1 MDVVVCVKQV
11 PDTEQPIRVRPDGR
25 GIDEQGL
32 NWILNYYDEH
42 AVEEAL
48 RVREQHGGTVT
59 VVCVGPDRAT
69 EALRTALAMG
79 ADEAVHVWD
88 PALEGAD
95 HLGLARVLAEVVRG
109 RPHDLVLC
117 GRLAT
122 DDNASVVGAALAEFL
137 GLPHATAISKL
148 QIQAGTA
155 TVEREVEG
163 GVEVLEV
170 PLPAVFTVERTIN
183 EPRYPTLP
191 GIMKAKRK
199 EIRTLTLQD
208 LGLDPGEVGAEAARM
223 RYVRFDPPPRREAGR
238 VVTADSPEEAARLIA
253 HFLQD
258 TAKVL

>member
-11 PDTEQPIRVRPDGR
+11 PDTEQPIRVRPDGG
-25 GIDEQGL
+25 GIDDQGL

-48 RVREQHGGTVT
+48 RVREKHGGTVT
-59 VVCVGPDRAT
+59 VVCVGPPRAA
-69 EALRTALAMG
+69 EAVRTALAMG
-79 ADEAVHVWD
+79 ADEAVHVAD

-95 HLGLARVLAEVVRG
+95 HLAVARVLARVIGQLRY
-109 RPHDLVLC
+109 DLVLC

-122 DDNASVVGAALAEFL
+122 DDNASVVGAALAEYL
-137 GLPHATAISKL
+137 GLPQATAISKL
-148 QIQAGTA
+148 EIGDGLA

-163 GVEVLEV
+163 GVELVEV
-170 PLPAVFTVERTIN
+170 PLPALFTVERTIN

-199 EIRTLTLQD
+199 EIRTLGLAD
-208 LGLDPGEVGAEAARM
+208 LGLEAGEVGAQASRV
-223 RYVRFDPPPRREAGR
+223 RYTRFEPPPRRQAGQ
-238 VVTADSPEEAARLIA
+238 VVTPDSPEEAARVIVR
-253 HFLQD
+253 FLQE

>member
-1 MDVVVCVKQV
+1 MNVVVCIKQV
-11 PDTEQPIRVRPDGR
+11 PDTEQPIRVRPDGS
-25 GIDEQGL
+25 GIEEQGL

-48 RVREQHGGTVT
+48 RVRERHGGTVT
-59 VVCVGPDRAT
+59 VVCAGPPRAA

-79 ADEAVHVWD
+79 AEEAVHLTD

-95 HLGLARVLAEVVRG
+95 HLGLARALAQVVAQL
-109 RPHDLVLC
+109 PHDLVLC

-122 DDNASVVGAALAEFL
+122 DDNASVVGAALAEYL
-137 GLPHATAISKL
+137 GVPHATAVSKL
-148 QIQAGTA
+148 ELTQERA

-163 GVEVLEV
+163 GVEVLAV

-191 GIMKAKRK
+191 GIMRAKRK
-199 EIRTLTLQD
+199 EIRTLSLQD
-208 LGLDPGEVGAEAARM
+208 LGLGPAEVGGQAARV
-223 RYVRFDPPPRREAGR
+223 RYARFDPPPRRQAGE
-238 VVTADSPEEAARLIA
+238 VITPDSPEEAARKVA
-253 HFLQD
+253 DFLQH

>member
-11 PDTEQPIRVRPDGR
+11 PDTEQPIRVRADAS
-25 GIDEQGL
+25 GIDEQGV

-48 RVREQHGGTVT
+48 RVREKHGGTVT
-59 VVCVGPDRAT
+59 VVCAGPPRAA

-79 ADEAVHVWD
+79 ADEAVHVCD
-88 PALEGAD
+88 PALDGAD
-95 HLGLARVLAEVVRG
+95 HAGVARVLAAAVGQLRY
-109 RPHDLVLC
+109 DLVLC

-122 DDNASVVGAALAEFL
+122 DDNASVVGPALAEYL
-137 GLPHATAISKL
+137 GVPQATAISKL
-148 QIQAGTA
+148 EVEDGTA
-155 TVEREVEG
+155 KVEQEVEG
-163 GVEVLEV
+163 GVEVLQV

-199 EIRTLTLQD
+199 EIRTLTLAD
-208 LGLDPGEVGAEAARM
+208 LGLAAQEVGAPAARV
-223 RYVRFDPPPRREAGR
+223 RYTRFDPPPRRQAGE
-238 VVTADSPEEAARLIA
+238 VVTPESPEEAARVIA
-253 HFLQD
+253 HFLQE

>member
-1 MDVVVCVKQV
+1 MDVVVCIKQV
-11 PDTEQPIRVRPDGR
+11 PDTEQPIRVRPDGG

-48 RVREQHGGTVT
+48 RVREKFGGTVT
-59 VVCVGPDRAT
+59 VVCVGPPRAG

-79 ADEAVHVWD
+79 ADEAVHVVD

-95 HLGLARVLAEVVRG
+95 ALSVARVLARVVSQLRY
-109 RPHDLVLC
+109 DLVLC

-122 DDNASVVGAALAEFL
+122 DDNASVVGPALAEYL
-137 GLPHATAISKL
+137 GVPQATAISKL
-148 QIQAGTA
+148 EVQDGLA

-163 GVEVLEV
+163 GVQVLRV

-199 EIRTLTLQD
+199 EIRTLNLAD
-208 LGLDPGEVGAEAARM
+208 LGLGAQEAGAEAARV
-223 RYVRFDPPPRREAGR
+223 RYVRFEPPPRREAGR
-238 VVTADSPEEAARLIA
+238 VVTPDSPEEGARLIA
-253 HFLQD
+253 QFLQN

>member
-11 PDTEQPIRVRPDGR
+11 PDTEQPIRVRHDGS
-25 GIDEQGL
+25 GIEEQGL

-48 RVREQHGGTVT
+48 RVREKHGGTVT
-59 VVCVGPDRAT
+59 VVCVGPPRAS

-79 ADEAVHVWD
+79 ADEAVHVAD
-88 PALEGAD
+88 PAVDGAD
-95 HLGLARVLAEVVRG
+95 HLGVAKVLARVLGQLRY
-109 RPHDLVLC
+109 DLVLC

-122 DDNASVVGAALAEFL
+122 DDNASVVGGALAEYL
-137 GLPHATAISKL
+137 GLPQATAISKL
-148 QIQAGTA
+148 ELQDGLA

-163 GVEVLEV
+163 GVEVLRV

-199 EIRTLTLQD
+199 EIRTLSLPD
-208 LGLDPGEVGAEAARM
+208 LGLSPQEVGPEAARV
-223 RYVRFDPPPRREAGR
+223 RYVRFEPPPRREAGR
-238 VVTADSPEEAARLIA
+238 VVTPDSAEEGARLIA
-253 HFLQD
+253 EFLQE

>member
-11 PDTEQPIRVRPDGR
+11 PDTEQPIRVRPDGS
-25 GIDEQGL
+25 GIDDQGL

-48 RVREQHGGTVT
+48 RVREKHGGTVT
-59 VVCVGPDRAT
+59 VVCVGPPRAA
-69 EALRTALAMG
+69 EAVRTALAMG
-79 ADEAVHVWD
+79 ADEAVHVAD

-95 HLGLARVLAEVVRG
+95 HLAVARVLARVIGQLRY
-109 RPHDLVLC
+109 DLVLC

-122 DDNASVVGAALAEFL
+122 DDNASVVGAALAEYL
-137 GLPHATAISKL
+137 GLPQATAISKL
-148 QIQAGTA
+148 QIGDSLA

-163 GVEVLEV
+163 GVELVKV
-170 PLPAVFTVERTIN
+170 PLPALFTVERTIN

-199 EIRTLTLQD
+199 EIRTLGLAD
-208 LGLDPGEVGAEAARM
+208 LGLEPGEVGAQASRV
-223 RYVRFDPPPRREAGR
+223 RYTRFEPPPRRQAGQ
-238 VVTADSPEEAARLIA
+238 VVTPDSPEEAARVIVR
-253 HFLQD
+253 FLQE

>member
-1 MDVVVCVKQV
+1 MNVVVCIKQV
-11 PDTEQPIRVRPDGR
+11 PDTEQPIRVKPDGS
-25 GIDEQGL
+25 GIEEQGL

-48 RVREQHGGTVT
+48 RVREKHGGTVT
-59 VVCVGPDRAT
+59 VVCVGPARAS

-79 ADEAVHVWD
+79 ADEAVHVAD

-95 HLGLARVLAEVVRG
+95 HLGVARVLARVLGQLRY
-109 RPHDLVLC
+109 DLVLC

-122 DDNASVVGAALAEFL
+122 DDNASVVGSALAEYL
-137 GLPHATAISKL
+137 GLPQATAISKL
-148 QIQAGTA
+148 DIQDGLA

-163 GVEVLEV
+163 GVEVLQV

-199 EIRTLTLQD
+199 EIRTFTLPD
-208 LGLDPGEVGAEAARM
+208 LGLSAEEVGPEAARV
-223 RYVRFDPPPRREAGR
+223 RYARFEPPPRREAGR
-238 VVTADSPEEAARLIA
+238 VVTPDSPEEGARLIA
-253 HFLQD
+253 EFLQE

>member
-1 MDVVVCVKQV
+1 MDVVVCIKQV
-11 PDTEQPIRVRPDGR
+11 PDTEQPIRVRPDGS

-48 RVREQHGGTVT
+48 RVREKHGGTVT
-59 VVCVGPDRAT
+59 VVCVGPARAA
-69 EALRTALAMG
+69 EAIRTALAMG
-79 ADEAVHVWD
+79 ADEAVHVSD

-95 HLGLARVLAEVVRG
+95 PLQVARVLAQVVRQL
-109 RPHDLVLC
+109 RYDLVLC

-122 DDNASVVGAALAEFL
+122 DDNASVVGPALAEYL
-137 GLPHATAISKL
+137 GLPQATAISKL
-148 QIQAGTA
+148 ELRDGGA

-163 GVEVLEV
+163 GVELLEV

-191 GIMKAKRK
+191 GIMRAKRK
-199 EIRTLTLQD
+199 EIRTLGLSE
-208 LGLDPGEVGAEAARM
+208 LGLEPQEVGAQASRVG
-223 RYVRFDPPPRREAGR
+223 YTRFEPPPRRQAGQI
-238 VVTADSPEEAARLIA
+238 VTPDSPEEAARLIA
-253 HFLQD
+253 RFLQE

>member
-1 MDVVVCVKQV
+1 MDVVVCIKQV
-11 PDTEQPIRVRPDGR
+11 PDTEQPIRVRPDGT
-25 GIDEQGL
+25 GVDEQGL

-48 RVREQHGGTVT
+48 RVREKFGGTVT
-59 VVCVGPDRAT
+59 VVCVGPPRAT

-79 ADEAVHVWD
+79 ADEAVHVCD
-88 PALEGAD
+88 PALDGAD
-95 HLGLARVLAEVVRG
+95 HLAVARVLSRVLAQLRY
-109 RPHDLVLC
+109 DLVLC

-122 DDNASVVGAALAEFL
+122 DDNASVVGPALAEYL
-137 GLPHATAISKL
+137 GLPQATAISKL
-148 QIQAGTA
+148 ELQDGMA

-163 GVEVLEV
+163 GVEVLQV

-199 EIRTLTLQD
+199 EIRTLTLAD
-208 LGLDPGEVGAEAARM
+208 LGLEAQQAGAQAARV
-223 RYVRFDPPPRREAGR
+223 RYARFEPPPRREAGR
-238 VVTADSPEEAARLIA
+238 VVTPDSPEEAARLIA
-253 HFLQD
+253 QFLQE

>member
-11 PDTEQPIRVRPDGR
+11 PDTEQPIRVRPDGS
-25 GIDEQGL
+25 GIDDQGL

-48 RVREQHGGTVT
+48 RVREKHGGTVT
-59 VVCVGPDRAT
+59 VVCVGPPRAA
-69 EALRTALAMG
+69 EAVRTALAMG
-79 ADEAVHVWD
+79 ADEAVHVAD

-95 HLGLARVLAEVVRG
+95 HLAVARVLARVIGQLRY
-109 RPHDLVLC
+109 DLVLC

-122 DDNASVVGAALAEFL
+122 DDNASVVGAALAEYL
-137 GLPHATAISKL
+137 GLPQATAISKL
-148 QIQAGTA
+148 QIVDGLA

-163 GVEVLEV
+163 GVELVGV
-170 PLPAVFTVERTIN
+170 PLPALFTVERTIN

-199 EIRTLTLQD
+199 EIRTLGLGD
-208 LGLDPGEVGAEAARM
+208 LGLEPGEVGAQASRV
-223 RYVRFDPPPRREAGR
+223 RYTRFEPPPRRQAGQ
-238 VVTADSPEEAARLIA
+238 VVTPDSPEEAARVIVR
-253 HFLQD
+253 FLQE

>member
-1 MDVVVCVKQV
+1 MVCIKQV
-11 PDTEQPIRVRPDGR
+11 PDTEQPIRVKSDGS

-48 RVREQHGGTVT
+48 RVREKFGGTVT
-59 VVCVGPDRAT
+59 VVCVGPPRAT

-95 HLGLARVLAEVVRG
+95 HLGVAKVLARVLAQ
-109 RPHDLVLC
+109 RPYDLVLC

-122 DDNASVVGAALAEFL
+122 DDNASIVGPALAEYL
-137 GLPHATAISKL
+137 GLPQATAISKL
-148 QIQAGTA
+148 ELQDGMA

-163 GVEVLEV
+163 GVEVLQV
-170 PLPAVFTVERTIN
+170 PLPALFTVERTIN

-199 EIRTLTLQD
+199 EIPTLTLAD
-208 LGLDPGEVGAEAARM
+208 LGLEPHEVGAQAARV
-223 RYVRFDPPPRREAGR
+223 RYARFDPPPRREAGR
-238 VVTADSPEEAARLIA
+238 VVTPESPEEGARLIA
-253 HFLQD
+253 QFLQE

>member
-11 PDTEQPIRVRPDGR
+11 PDTEQPIRVRADGG
-25 GIDEQGL
+25 GIEEQGL

-48 RVREQHGGTVT
+48 RVRESHGGTVT
-59 VVCVGPDRAT
+59 VVCVGPPRAT

-79 ADEAVHVWD
+79 ADEAVHVSD
-88 PALEGAD
+88 PALDGAD
-95 HLGLARVLAEVVRG
+95 HLGVSRVLAEVVR
-109 RPHDLVLC
+109 RMPHDLVLC

-122 DDNASVVGAALAEFL
+122 DDNASVVGSALAEYL
-137 GLPHATAISKL
+137 GLPQATAISRL
-148 QIQAGTA
+148 QIAEGVA

-163 GVEVLEV
+163 GVEVLRV

-208 LGLDPGEVGAEAARM
+208 LGLDPAQVGPAAARV
-223 RYVRFDPPPRREAGR
+223 RYARFDPPPRREAGR
-238 VVTADSPEEAARLIA
+238 VVTPDSPEEGARLIA
-253 HFLQD
+253 QFLQD

>member
-11 PDTEQPIRVRPDGR
+11 PDTEQPIRVRADGS

-48 RVREQHGGTVT
+48 RVRERHGGTVT
-59 VVCVGPDRAT
+59 VVCVGPPRAT

-95 HLGLARVLAEVVRG
+95 HLGVSRVLAEVVR
-109 RPHDLVLC
+109 RMPHDLVLC

-122 DDNASVVGAALAEFL
+122 DDNASVVGAALAEYL
-137 GLPHATAISKL
+137 GLAQATAIAKL
-148 QIQAGTA
+148 EIGDGVA

-163 GVEVLEV
+163 GVEVLRV

-199 EIRTLTLQD
+199 EIRTLSLQD
-208 LGLDPGEVGAEAARM
+208 LGLDPAQVGAAAARV
-223 RYVRFDPPPRREAGR
+223 RYARFDPPPRREAGR
-238 VVTADSPEEAARLIA
+238 VVTPESPEEGARLIA
-253 HFLQD
+253 QFLQD